1 MKTKHL
7 IAAASVVLAA
17 LCAGYWW
24 WHRPTALTSEDY
36 LLVGDLA
43 NDSGEKD
50 FDGSIREALRVS
62 LAQSPLLNLLSEE
75 KTRTVLGKMGKP
87 AGQRMDA
94 ALSATLCSPL
104 GARAYLTGKISRA
117 GEIYSVEL
125 EVYHCGD
132 NARMAREEASAPRRD
147 LLIHHVGV
155 AAAKLREDLGES
167 KESVEKLD
175 CPLERATTPIPAALQ
190 AYEDARRA
198 IRDKGDLEAVPYYK
212 QAIDMDSRFA
222 LARSGLAVSYYNL
235 NQMAQASEEIR
246 QAYEAGDRQTLRERL
261 NITTLYY
268 DLAQGDVEKAIEGYK
283 EYIRAYP
290 HDDVALGNLS
300 SEYFVVGD
308 YEQAAKYSQAALKID
323 PDSSAWYENY
333 STALLALARVD
344 EAEKVL
350 REGFSRN
357 LDDPALHANMY
368 SLAFLK
374 HDDTLMQQQVSWA
387 AGKAN
392 GEDTLLAA
400 QSDTEAY
407 FGRLQKAREFTQR
420 AVAAAQKAELPESAA
435 TWEVEAGM
443 REAVF
448 GNSTEAR
455 KDAQEALKLAP
466 TSKDVRALAAL
477 VLARA
482 GDEAK
487 AQEITDD
494 LRALYVSNMAIQ
506 KAWLPVVRA
515 QAAIYQKKNAEAV
528 QLLEVVTP
536 YEMGQLT
543 GNLSD
548 SCMIPAYLRGEAF
561 LGLQQGAHAL
571 VEFQKI
577 EHNPGIIGNCW
588 SGPVSR
594 LGEARAEA
602 QSGFTTEAKAAYLKF
617 FDIWKNAD
625 PDIPVLKQ
633 ARAEVARLH

>member
-1 MKTKHL
+1 MKTKL
-7 IAAASVVLAA
+7 LLAAASVAIVA

-24 WHRPTALTSEDY
+24 RHRPAALSSEDY

-43 NDSGEKD
+43 NESGEKD

-75 KTRTVLGKMGKP
+75 KTRTVLKKMDKP
-87 AGQRMDA
+87 AGQRLDAVLAA
-94 ALSATLCSPL
+94 ALCDPL
-104 GARAYLTGKISRA
+104 GARAYLTGKISRT
-117 GEIYSVEL
+117 GETYSVEL
-125 EVYHCGD
+125 EVHHCGD
-132 NARMAREEASAPRRD
+132 NARMAREEASAPRKD

-155 AAAKLREDLGES
+155 AAAKLREDLGEN

-350 REGFSRN
+350 NEGFSRN

-374 HDDTLMQQQVSWA
+374 GDTTLMQQQLTWA
-387 AGKAN
+387 MGRAN
-392 GEDTLLAA
+392 GEDTMLAA

-420 AVAAAQKAELPESAA
+420 AVAAAEKADLPESAA

-448 GNSTEAR
+448 GDPSEAR

-515 QAAIYQKKNAEAV
+515 QTAIYQKKNAEAV
-528 QLLEVVTP
+528 QLLGVVTP
-536 YEMGQLT
+536 YEKGQLT

-548 SCMIPAYLRGEAF
+548 SCMIAAYLRGEAF
-561 LGLQQGAHAL
+561 LGLQQGPHAL
-571 VEFQKI
+571 AEFQKI
-577 EHNPGIIGNCW
+577 ERNPGIIGNCW
-588 SGPVSR
+588 SGPVAK

-602 QSGFTTEAKAAYLKF
+602 QSGFTAEARAAYLKF
-617 FDIWKNAD
+617 FEIWKNAD

-633 ARAEVARLH
+633 AKAEASKLH